1 MRAVSSPL
9 GRAAPCSMS
18 REPFFRARVWTV
30 MFSGSR
36 ASTPLRERQKPSKLS
51 RGSPAIRSMLMD
63 SKPTS
68 RARA

>member
-9 GRAAPCSMS
+9 GRAPPSSIS

-30 MFSGSR
+30 TFSGSR
-36 ASTPLRERQKPSKLS
+36 ESTPSRERRKPSKES
-51 RGSPAIRSMLMD
+51 RGRPAIRSMLME